1 MPGGIATPNLGNSVI
16 DALVTGM
23 QQLQI
28 MQLQQL
34 QGKDHDAPEV
44 VKPGV
49 ADLPKL
55 APPDPSMGS
64 LAFQDWLQLVTGLM
78 RDLSDTSQA

>member
-1 MPGGIATPNLGNSVI
+1 MI
-16 DALVTGM
+16 DALVMGM

-49 ADLPKL
+49 VDLPKL
-55 APPDPSMGS
+55 APPDPSAGS
-64 LAFQDWLQLVTGLM
+64 LDFQDWLSL
-78 RDLSDTSQA
+78 